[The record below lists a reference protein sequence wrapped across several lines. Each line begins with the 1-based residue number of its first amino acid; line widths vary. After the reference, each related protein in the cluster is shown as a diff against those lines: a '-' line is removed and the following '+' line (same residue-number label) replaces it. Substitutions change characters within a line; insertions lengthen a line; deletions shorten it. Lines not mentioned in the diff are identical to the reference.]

1 MKFII
6 GYKQQMTQQYRE
18 DGTLV
23 PVTVVK
29 AEPAIVTQVKSVEKD
44 GYQAV
49 QLGIGKKNKV
59 NKSMAGHLK
68 TISAKHEKPFA
79 TLQEIRLQ
87 DSTDFEVGDTINVKT
102 FEAGDVVAV
111 TGTSKGKGFQGV
123 VKRHGFK
130 GSPASHGHK
139 DQLRMPGSIGAQ
151 DAQRVF
157 KGMKMGGRM
166 GGDQV
171 TVKNLEIVSL
181 DEENNLLYVKGAVP
195 GARNGLIVI
204 MGEGDLTKGVNI
216 LAASESTPA
225 EKPTETKEEKAETP
239 KEETSVEEPAK
250 TEVPEEKVAKAEPKK
265 EESK

>member
-1 MKFII
+1 
-6 GYKQQMTQQYRE
+6 MTQQYRE

-29 AEPAIVTQVKSVEKD
+29 ADPTIVTQVKSVEKD

-49 QLGIGKKNKV
+49 QLGVGKKNKA

-68 TISAKHEKPFA
+68 AVSAKHEKPFA
-79 TLQEIRLQ
+79 TLQEIRIE
-87 DSTDFEVGDTINVKT
+87 DSASFEVGDTINVKT
-102 FEAGDVVAV
+102 FEAGDIVAV

-195 GARNGLIVI
+195 GARNSLIVI
-204 MGEGDLTKGVNI
+204 TGEGDLTKGVNI
-216 LAASESTPA
+216 LAASEETPA
-225 EKPTETKEEKAETP
+225 EEPVKEEVKADAVAEEAPVKVKEEKT
-239 KEETSVEEPAK
+239 TEEPK
-250 TEVPEEKVAKAEPKK
+250 EKVAAEPKK
-265 EESK
+265 EESN